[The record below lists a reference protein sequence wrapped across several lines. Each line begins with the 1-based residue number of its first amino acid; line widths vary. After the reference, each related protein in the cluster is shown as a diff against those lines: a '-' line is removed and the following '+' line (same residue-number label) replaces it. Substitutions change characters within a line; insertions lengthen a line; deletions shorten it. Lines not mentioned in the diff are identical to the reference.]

1 MFFSPHR
8 ASGDIRPNGDRYI
21 YHIQLSGITNSSL
34 TSCLGATICQDKL
47 NGIYRRKIGLS
58 TKAKY
63 YIKGN

>member
-1 MFFSPHR
+1 MFFSPHK
-8 ASGDIRPNGDRYI
+8 ASGDIRPNGDSYV

-34 TSCLGATICQDKL
+34 TSCLGATICQVKL
-47 NGIYRRKIGLS
+47 NDIYRRKIGLS